1 MDRRRGRVV
10 LEPGALREPQW
21 NVNANQ
27 LGYGLAGTVLVPI
40 LVPILGNASWV
51 RRRVRG

>member
-10 LEPGALREPQW
+10 LDPGAIREPQW

-40 LVPILGNASWV
+40 LGNASWV